1 VNAAAIEAK
10 TPYRLSDAAGMDKPD
25 PKTIAT
31 LQARAA
37 LAGYE
42 LVCLADGTWI
52 ASRWG
57 MFRTLDHAAAVEA
70 FLQRVEAHRS

>member
-1 VNAAAIEAK
+1 MSAAAIEAK
-10 TPYRLSDAAGMDKPD
+10 TRDHLGDAAGMDKPD

-42 LVCLADGTWI
+42 LVCLADGAWI

-57 MFRTLDHAAAVEA
+57 MFRTLDHAAAVDA
-70 FLQRVEAHRS
+70 FLQRVEAPRP